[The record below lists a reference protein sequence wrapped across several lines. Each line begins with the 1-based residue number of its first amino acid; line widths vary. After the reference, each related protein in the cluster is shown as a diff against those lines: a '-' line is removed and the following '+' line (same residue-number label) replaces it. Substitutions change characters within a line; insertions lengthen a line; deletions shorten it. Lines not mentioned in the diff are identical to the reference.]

1 MAMDGHLA
9 AVPEVSGRFKWH
21 PAKMF
26 NLVHHRDVA
35 RAVELALTG
44 VMDKLI
50 VNIVDD
56 EPTTVY
62 EIASLIGSPME
73 PSAESWTDPWM
84 DLDLSA
90 ED

>member
-1 MAMDGHLA
+1 
-9 AVPEVSGRFKWH
+9 
-21 PAKMF
+21 
-26 NLVHHRDVA
+26 
-35 RAVELALTG
+35 
-44 VMDKLI
+44 MDKLI

-62 EIASLIGSPME
+62 EIASLIGSPIE
-73 PSAESWTDPWM
+73 PSAEPLIDPWM